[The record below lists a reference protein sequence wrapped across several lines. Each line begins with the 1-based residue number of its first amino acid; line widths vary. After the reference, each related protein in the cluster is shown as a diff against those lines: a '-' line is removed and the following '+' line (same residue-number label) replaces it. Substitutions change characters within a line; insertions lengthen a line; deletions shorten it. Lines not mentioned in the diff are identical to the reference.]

1 MRYTK
6 EQVVAAIKAIDFKS
20 IRDLDRGAYVISEPP
35 KPLKKKKRKKT

>member
-20 IRDLDRGAYVISEPP
+20 LREVDHGVYIVSEPP
-35 KPLKKKKRKKT
+35 KPRRKKRKKV